1 VSDPK
6 VAAKADV
13 VLVGAGIMSA
23 TLGALLRRLEPGWS
37 ITLVERLDGAAAE
50 SSDPWNN
57 AGTGHSGLCELF
69 YTPQQ
74 SDGSIDISKAVRVN
88 EQFQVTR
95 QFWAYAAENGIL
107 SDVRGFLRP
116 VPHVSFVQGAERVG
130 YLRRRRQALAANPL
144 FGRTEWIDDADE
156 FARRLPLMAAGRD
169 FSDPTKPIA
178 LDWAADGT
186 DVDFGALSRQLIGY
200 AVRNG
205 TTVLFGQE
213 VRNLSR
219 QRDGSWTLTI
229 HNRRTGENRKLNAKF
244 VFVGA
249 GGQALPLLQ
258 KSGIGEARGFGG
270 FPIAGKF
277 LRSGNPAVTAA
288 HRAKVYGLPAVG
300 APAMTAAHLDAR
312 IVNGR
317 PWLLFGPFAGWS
329 PKFLKHGR
337 ITDLPRSVT
346 PGNLAT
352 MIGAGVNQMKL
363 VNYLI
368 GQLQLSQPAR
378 VSALREF
385 APSAKTCDWELTT
398 AGQRVQV
405 IRPDKRKGGVL
416 EFDTTVL
423 GAADGRIA
431 GLIGASPGAST
442 AVSAMLDVLQRCFPD
457 RYQAWLPTL
466 KDMVPSLGATLSG
479 EPALFEEV
487 WSWGTKALRLEPDCP
502 PPPPAASRPA
512 SSAGEPDCPPS
523 PQAASRP
530 ASSAGGSAG
539 EP

>member
-1 VSDPK
+1 VPGPAGSGALASDSLGSVSAPQ
-6 VAAKADV
+6 VAAKADA

-23 TLGALLRRLEPGWS
+23 TLGALLRRLEPDWS
-37 ITLVERLDGAAAE
+37 MTLVERLDAAGAE

-69 YTPQQ
+69 YTPQRP
-74 SDGSIDISKAVRVN
+74 DGSIDVSKAVRVN

-95 QFWAYAAENGIL
+95 QFWAYAASHGML
-107 SDVRGFLRP
+107 SDVPGFLRP
-116 VPHVSFVQGAERVG
+116 VPHVSFVQGTHRVD
-130 YLRRRRQALAANPL
+130 YLRRRRDALAGNPL
-144 FGRTEWIDDADE
+144 FARTEWIDDADE
-156 FARRLPLMAAGRD
+156 FTRRLPLMAAKRD
-169 FSDPTKPIA
+169 LSQPVA

-186 DVDFGALSRQLIGY
+186 DVDFGALTRQLIGY

-205 TTVLFGQE
+205 TTALFGHE

-219 QRDGSWTLTI
+219 QRDGSWTLAI
-229 HNRRTGENRKLNAKF
+229 RNRRTAEHRTLNAKF

-249 GGQALPLLQ
+249 GGQALRLLQ
-258 KSGIGEARGFGG
+258 KSGIKEAKGFGG

-277 LRSGNPAVTAA
+277 LRSGNPAVTAV

-312 IVNGR
+312 IVNGK

-329 PKFLKHGR
+329 PKFLKHGHL
-337 ITDLPRSVT
+337 TDLPRSIT
-346 PGNLAT
+346 PGNLAA
-352 MIGAGVNQMKL
+352 MIGVAASQLKL

-368 GQLQLSQPAR
+368 GQLGQAMPAR
-378 VSALREF
+378 VRALREF
-385 APSAKTCDWELTT
+385 VPSAVASDWELLT

-405 IRPDKRKGGVL
+405 IRPTGTL

-423 GAADGRIA
+423 SAADGSIA
-431 GLIGASPGAST
+431 GLLGASPGASV

-457 RYQAWLPTL
+457 RYQMWLPTL
-466 KDMVPSLGATLSG
+466 KDMVPSLGAKLAD
-479 EPALFEEV
+479 EPALFDEV
-487 WSWGTKALRLEPDCP
+487 WSWGTNALGLQQPDCP
-502 PPPPAASRPA
+502 PRPRKREVPP
-512 SSAGEPDCPPS
+512 

-530 ASSAGGSAG
+530 ASSSGAAGA
-539 EP
+539 P

>member
-1 VSDPK
+1 LSGPSDPQ
-6 VAAKADV
+6 VAGKADV

-23 TLGALLRRLEPGWS
+23 TLGALLRRLEPDWS
-37 ITLVERLDGAAAE
+37 ITLVERLDAAGAE
-50 SSDPWNN
+50 SSDAWNN

-74 SDGSIDISKAVRVN
+74 PDGSIDVSKAVRVN

-95 QFWAYAAENGIL
+95 QFWAYAACNGML
-107 SDVRGFLRP
+107 ADVRGFLNL
-116 VPHVSFVQGAERVG
+116 VPHVSFVQGADRVD
-130 YLRRRRQALAANPL
+130 YLRRRRQALAGNPL
-144 FGRTEWIDDADE
+144 FARTEWIDSADE
-156 FARRLPLMAAGRD
+156 FARRLPLMAAKRD

-205 TTVLFGQE
+205 TTALFGHE
-213 VRNLSR
+213 VRNVSR
-219 QRDGSWTLTI
+219 QRDGSWRLTV
-229 HNRRTGENRKLNAKF
+229 HNRRTGENRKLSAKF

-249 GGQALPLLQ
+249 GGQALRLLQ
-258 KSGIGEARGFGG
+258 KSGIEEAKGFGG
-270 FPIAGKF
+270 FPITGKF
-277 LRSGNPAVTAA
+277 LRSGNPAITAA

-312 IVNGR
+312 IVNGK

-329 PKFLKHGR
+329 PKFLKHGH
-337 ITDLPRSVT
+337 ITDLPRSVR
-346 PGNLAT
+346 PGNVAT
-352 MIGAGVNQMKL
+352 MIGVGVTQLKL

-368 GQLQLSQPAR
+368 GQVRLSQPAR
-378 VSALREF
+378 VGALREF
-385 APSAKTCDWELTT
+385 VPTAVGSDWELTT

-405 IRPDKRKGGVL
+405 IRPTKRKGGVL

-423 GAADGRIA
+423 GAADGSIA
-431 GLIGASPGAST
+431 GLLGASPGAST

-466 KDMVPSLGATLSG
+466 KDMVPSLGATLSD

-487 WSWGTKALRLEPDCP
+487 WSWGTKVLGLH
-502 PPPPAASRPA
+502 
-512 SSAGEPDCPPS
+512 SAGES
-523 PQAASRP
+523 
-530 ASSAGGSAG
+530 
-539 EP
+539 

>member
-1 VSDPK
+1 LSAPSDPQ

-23 TLGALLRRLEPGWS
+23 TLGALLRRLEPDWS
-37 ITLVERLDGAAAE
+37 ITLVERLDAAAAE

-69 YTPQQ
+69 YTPQRP
-74 SDGSIDISKAVRVN
+74 DGSIDVSKAERVN

-107 SDVRGFLRP
+107 SDVRGFLSP
-116 VPHVSFVQGAERVG
+116 VPHVSFVQGADRVD
-130 YLRRRRQALAANPL
+130 YLRRRRQALAGNPL
-144 FGRTEWIDDADE
+144 FARTEWIEDADE
-156 FARRLPLMAAGRD
+156 FARRLPFMAANRD
-169 FSDPTKPIA
+169 FSDPAKPIA
-178 LDWAADGT
+178 LDWALDGT

-200 AVRNG
+200 AVRHG
-205 TTVLFGQE
+205 TTVLFGHE
-213 VRNLSR
+213 VRNLCR
-219 QRDGSWTLTI
+219 QRDGSWTLTMR
-229 HNRRTGENRKLNAKF
+229 NRRTGENRKLNAKF

-258 KSGIGEARGFGG
+258 KSGIKEAKGFGG

-277 LRSGNPAVTAA
+277 LRTCNPTITGA

-312 IVNGR
+312 IVNHK

-329 PKFLKHGR
+329 PKFLKHGH

-352 MIGAGVNQMKL
+352 MIGVGISQMKL
-363 VNYLI
+363 VNYLV
-368 GQLQLSQPAR
+368 GQLRLSQPAR

-385 APSAKTCDWELTT
+385 APSAVASDWELTT

-405 IRPDKRKGGVL
+405 IRPDTRKGGVL

-423 GAADGRIA
+423 GTADGSIA
-431 GLIGASPGAST
+431 GLLGASPGAST

-457 RYQAWLPTL
+457 RYQGWLPTL
-466 KDMVPSLGATLSG
+466 KDMVPSLGAELSG

-487 WSWGTKALRLEPDCP
+487 WSWGTKALGLEP
-502 PPPPAASRPA
+502 
-512 SSAGEPDCPPS
+512 CPPS

-530 ASSAGGSAG
+530 ASSAGESAG
-539 EP
+539 AA